1 MEDVKQTAAVEE
13 KKVNVTES
21 DTDGLNYTHV
31 FKNPFEFEGKT
42 YDKLTFNFEGLLGF
56 GR

>member
-21 DTDGLNYTHV
+21 DTDGLNYIHV
-31 FKNPFEFEGKT
+31 FKKPFELRQV
-42 YDKLTFNFEGLLGF
+42 DL
-56 GR
+56 

>member
-21 DTDGLNYTHV
+21 DTEKWKGIGILRIG
-31 FKNPFEFEGKT
+31 GKS
-42 YDKLTFNFEGLLGF
+42 N
-56 GR
+56 GRI